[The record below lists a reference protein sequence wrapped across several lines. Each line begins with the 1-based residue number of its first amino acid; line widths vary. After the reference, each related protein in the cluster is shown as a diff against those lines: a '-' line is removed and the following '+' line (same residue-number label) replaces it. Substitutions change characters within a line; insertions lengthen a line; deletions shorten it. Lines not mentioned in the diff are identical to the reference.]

1 MRSWLMWVSVPSAPR
16 PGPGRAGNWVAP
28 YRTPG
33 ATFRGPA
40 AGLGA
45 TSGTCLYSN
54 NFAARAPMPR
64 PASACTG
71 TREFGDTG
79 ILGFGDTMTEI
90 YSDLIAAEDVLLFVN
105 AAVTSTGQRE
115 FRSDAS
121 RQRLS
126 LDFLHEYVRVNY
138 RTVYA
143 ASLALDIND
152 HNAARVVEQLLR
164 TPGEAAETGPDQK
177 RTEGRLIAARLAML
191 PPQRV
196 YRLFRALRAAKVSNR
211 RTRAI
216 LRDWLADRP
225 DLGHDAVKYRHGLK
239 TAARHFHLPLTT
251 ATGTGP
257 ATGELGDFL
266 FEPGVRPRYEHGLL
280 DAYRRAHYEQGAI
293 YELPFTVAEG
303 FAAKHGVRRTAF
315 VERIA
320 PRMTRLERLRTQRE
334 SGADAAGAAVRT
346 DLAVM
351 PLTRLALY
359 TLSLTIDE
367 RVGRRAELT
376 GALRTAARRA
386 AGRYAG
392 TWGRVAAVL
401 DDSYSSSGSGEKRR
415 RPLGVALGGHFL
427 LEALAAPG
435 AYGAYWTS
443 GRTDPL
449 LVRPY
454 GPTPLGTRVVDAL
467 EYAPDRLVI
476 VSDGWDNAPP
486 GLAGEVLRVWRT
498 RLDRE
503 RRTAIVHLNPV
514 YDAEVFDVRRLAASV
529 PTAGIRDAEDLP
541 ALVEIAQFAEGR
553 TGLAELQAYL
563 DRRIENFLRTHE
575 GGGGGDR
582 AGLHRADGRAGA
594 GVGRCPARAAGA

>member
-1 MRSWLMWVSVPSAPR
+1 
-16 PGPGRAGNWVAP
+16 
-28 YRTPG
+28 
-33 ATFRGPA
+33 
-40 AGLGA
+40 
-45 TSGTCLYSN
+45 
-54 NFAARAPMPR
+54 
-64 PASACTG
+64 
-71 TREFGDTG
+71 
-79 ILGFGDTMTEI
+79 MTES
-90 YSDLIAAEDVLLFVN
+90 YADLIAAEDVLLFVN

-115 FRSDAS
+115 FRSQAYQ
-121 RQRLS
+121 QRLS

-152 HNAARVVEQLLR
+152 HNAARVVERLLR
-164 TPGEAAETGPDQK
+164 TAGEASGEQK
-177 RTEGRLIAARLAML
+177 RTEGRLIAARLARL

-196 YRLFRALRAAKVSNR
+196 YRLFRALRAAKVGNR

-216 LRDWLADRP
+216 LRDWLAARP
-225 DLGHDAVKYRHGLK
+225 DLGHDAVKYRAGLK

-251 ATGTGP
+251 ATGTAP
-257 ATGELGDFL
+257 AAAGELGDFL
-266 FEPGVRPRYEHGLL
+266 FEPGVRPRYEHRLL
-280 DAYRRAHYEQGAI
+280 DAYRRAHYEQGAV

-303 FAAKHGVRRTAF
+303 FAAKHGVRREAF

-334 SGADAAGAAVRT
+334 AGADVAGAAVRT
-346 DLAVM
+346 DLSVM

-359 TLSLTIDE
+359 ALSLTTDE
-367 RVGRRAELT
+367 RVRRRAELT
-376 GALRTAARRA
+376 GALRSAARRA
-386 AGRYAG
+386 AGPYAG

-401 DDSYSSSGSGEKRR
+401 DDSYSASGSGVKRR
-415 RPLGVALGGHFL
+415 RPLAVALGAHFL

-435 AYGAYWTS
+435 AYGAWWTS

-454 GPTPLGTRVVDAL
+454 GPTPLGMRVIDAL
-467 EYAPDRLVI
+467 EYAPERLVV

-503 RRTAIVHLNPV
+503 RRTTVVHLNPV
-514 YDAEVFDVRRLAASV
+514 YEADGFDVRRLAASV

-563 DRRIENFLRTHE
+563 DRRIESFLRTYE
-575 GGGGGDR
+575 RGG
-582 AGLHRADGRAGA
+582 AT
-594 GVGRCPARAAGA
+594 